1 VNTLLDIGTIILVL
15 AGASVALIAAIG
27 VVRLRDARSAM
38 HAATK
43 PATLGI
49 LLIGAGA
56 VLQLDDLSSVSK
68 LVVIIALQFVT
79 APVGAHMLARGIT
92 SDTDSSDD
100 TYD

>member
-1 VNTLLDIGTIILVL
+1 MNTLLDIGTIILVL

>member
-1 VNTLLDIGTIILVL
+1 VNTLLDIATIILVL

>member
-1 VNTLLDIGTIILVL
+1 MNTLLDIATIILVL

>member
-1 VNTLLDIGTIILVL
+1 VTTVLDIATIVFILSGAVIALVAAVGVL
-15 AGASVALIAAIG
+15 L
-27 VVRLRDARSAM
+27 LRDSRSAM

-43 PATLGI
+43 PATLSV
-49 LLIGAGA
+49 LLIGIGA

-68 LVVIIALQFVT
+68 LLVIIALQFVT

-100 TYD
+100 NYD

>member
-1 VNTLLDIGTIILVL
+1 MNTLLDIGTIILVL

-49 LLIGAGA
+49 LLIGAGV

>member
-1 VNTLLDIGTIILVL
+1 MNTVLDIGTIILVL

-92 SDTDSSDD
+92 SDTDPSDD

>member
-1 VNTLLDIGTIILVL
+1 MNTVLDIATIVLILI
-15 AGASVALIAAIG
+15 GAFIALIAAIG

-43 PATLGI
+43 PATLSI

-56 VLQLDDLSSVSK
+56 VLQLDNVSSVSK

>member
-1 VNTLLDIGTIILVL
+1 MNTVLDVLSAVLVL
-15 AGASVALIAAIG
+15 SGALIALVAALG
-27 VVRLRDARSAM
+27 VVLLRDARAAM

-43 PATLGI
+43 PATLGV
-49 LLIGAGA
+49 LLVGSGA

-79 APVGAHMLARGIT
+79 APVGAHMLSRGIS

-100 TYD
+100 SYN

>member
-1 VNTLLDIGTIILVL
+1 VNTLLDIATIILVL
-15 AGASVALIAAIG
+15 AGASIALIAAIG

>member
-1 VNTLLDIGTIILVL
+1 MSTFLDIATIVLILT
-15 AGASVALIAAIG
+15 GSVIALIAAVG
-27 VVRLRDARSAM
+27 VVLLHDARSAM

-43 PATLGI
+43 PATLSV

-68 LVVIIALQFVT
+68 LLVIIALQFVT

-100 TYD
+100 NYD

>member
-43 PATLGI
+43 PATLSI
-49 LLIGAGA
+49 LLIGAGV